1 MDFAELSSL
10 KIDESGGEVRFAV
23 HARPRSKR
31 SRIEGVREG
40 ALEVALH
47 AVPEKGAANDE
58 LVEVLSDALDVPKRS
73 VRLVR
78 GESSRQKTV
87 AIAGMSAGDL
97 RTRLGHLT

>member
-1 MDFAELSSL
+1 MDFTAL
-10 KIDESGGEVRFAV
+10 KIDESAGEVRFAV

-40 ALEVALH
+40 ALDVALH

-78 GESSRQKTV
+78 GESSRQKMV
-87 AIAGMSAGDL
+87 AIVGISTADL
-97 RTRLGHLT
+97 HARLGQLT

>member
-1 MDFAELSSL
+1 MDFAAL
-10 KIDESGGEVRFAV
+10 KIEESGGEIRFSV

-73 VRLVR
+73 VRLLR
-78 GESSRQKTV
+78 GESSRQKMVSV
-87 AIAGMSAGDL
+87 AGLSAVEL
-97 RTRLGHLT
+97 RARLGALT